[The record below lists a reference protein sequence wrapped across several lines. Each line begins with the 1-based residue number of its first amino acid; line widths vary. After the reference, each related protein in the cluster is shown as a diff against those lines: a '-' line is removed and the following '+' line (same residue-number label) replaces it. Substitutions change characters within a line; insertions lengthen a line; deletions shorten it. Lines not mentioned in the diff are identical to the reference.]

1 MTSSS
6 ILRRVVSSA
15 VALVATAAVSM
26 GGSTEAWGARPVTS
40 DPTSTTDTSTVVE
53 DTKVRGSLTIER
65 TSTWA

>member
-1 MTSSS
+1 MISSS
-6 ILRRVVSSA
+6 ILRRVVSST

-40 DPTSTTDTSTVVE
+40 DPTSTTDTSTVVG
-53 DTKVRGSLTIER
+53 DSKVRGALTIER